1 MEQRKD
7 WGGRL
12 LILDFQRVVEDR
24 YWWTIIGSLVDVVDP
39 VLQNFYPI
47 MGEMIYMMLKRKGI
61 SSLWLLFEALMTIDE
76 DDTPCGK

>member
-7 WGGRL
+7 WGGQL

-39 VLQNFYPI
+39 MLQNFYPI

-61 SSLWLLFEALMTIDE
+61 SSLWLLFEALMTIGE
-76 DDTPCGK
+76 DDTPRGK